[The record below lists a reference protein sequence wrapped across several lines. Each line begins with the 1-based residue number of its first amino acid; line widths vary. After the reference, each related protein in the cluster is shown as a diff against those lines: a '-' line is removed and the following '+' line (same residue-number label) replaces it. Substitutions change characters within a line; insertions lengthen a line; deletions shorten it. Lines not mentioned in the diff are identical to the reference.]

1 MTQPNPAAPG
11 GTPPSRRESRGRLI
25 GDGLSWTA
33 RWSLR
38 LILTALGVSLVGIVI
53 GQLWSIVLPVLLGL
67 IIATVLEPPATWMRM
82 HRVPPLLAALIVV
95 VGALAVVGG
104 VIAVIAPQVV
114 AQVPQLVAGTTSGLD
129 DVQRWLS
136 TTFGLGQTQIGQVVQ
151 GAVDQLQNSA
161 TSIAGTVLTGLTTIA
176 SGVIDM
182 VLALV
187 LAFLFVK
194 DGYRFLPWMR
204 RQVGASAGTHLA
216 EVGARA
222 WDRLGGF
229 IRSQAIVGFID
240 ALCIGVGL
248 VIIGVPLA
256 LPLAVLTFF
265 GAFIPIVGA
274 LTAGALSVLI
284 ALVTGGLTQ
293 ALIVLI
299 LILAVQQI
307 EGNLLQPL
315 VQGRGSGPARRG
327 DHPGRDRR
335 RQRRG
340 HRRGVPRGARGRGHG
355 RDRPL
360 HQRTDRRPRPLRR
373 GAPLGDGARPR
384 GETAEDAVLLVAA
397 GAPRVRGG
405 GVQPVDGEEGTDA
418 GSGATGT
425 GTNGNGANGTGAN
438 GTGANG
444 TGANG
449 AIGRSPGSDRPPG
462 PREATTTNE

>member
-1 MTQPNPAAPG
+1 VTQPNAAG
-11 GTPPSRRESRGRLI
+11 GRGSPPSRRESRGRLI

-38 LILTALGVSLVGIVI
+38 LILTALGLSLIGVVI

-67 IIATVLEPPATWMRM
+67 IIATVLEPPATWMR
-82 HRVPPLLAALIVV
+82 HHGVPPLLAALIVI
-95 VGALAVVGG
+95 VGALAIVGG
-104 VIAVIAPQVV
+104 VIAAIMPSVI
-114 AQVPQLVAGTTSGLD
+114 AQVPQLASGATAGLG
-129 DVQRWLS
+129 DVERWLS
-136 TTFGLGQTQIGQVVQ
+136 TTFGLGQSQIGQVVQ
-151 GAVDQLQNSA
+151 GTVNQLQSSA

-176 SGVIDM
+176 NGLIDA

-204 RQVGASAGTHLA
+204 RQVGAGAGEHLA

-240 ALCIGVGL
+240 AACIGVGL

-284 ALVTGGLTQ
+284 ALVAKGFTT
-293 ALIVLI
+293 ALIVLA

-315 VQGRGSGPARRG
+315 VQGKGLGLHAAVIILAVAGGGSVAGIVGAFLAVPVVAVAAEILRYVNEQIDMRARSDEEHPSELAPGPPAKQPRSRWSILRRVRHGRNGEVGPAELG
-327 DHPGRDRR
+327 EDGSAPDDGS
-335 RQRRG
+335 
-340 HRRGVPRGARGRGHG
+340 
-355 RDRPL
+355 
-360 HQRTDRRPRPLRR
+360 RTN
-373 GAPLGDGARPR
+373 
-384 GETAEDAVLLVAA
+384 GETPTGGGTPSGGGTPTGGGKPPDGGTRA
-397 GAPRVRGG
+397 GA
-405 GVQPVDGEEGTDA
+405 A
-418 GSGATGT
+418 
-425 GTNGNGANGTGAN
+425 
-438 GTGANG
+438 
-444 TGANG
+444 
-449 AIGRSPGSDRPPG
+449 
-462 PREATTTNE
+462 TNE

>member
-1 MTQPNPAAPG
+1 MTQPNAAGGRGPAPA
-11 GTPPSRRESRGRLI
+11 RRASRGRLI
-25 GDGLSWTA
+25 GDGLSWAA

-38 LILTALGVSLVGIVI
+38 LIITALGLSLIGVVI

-67 IIATVLEPPATWMRM
+67 IIATVLEPPATWMRH

-95 VGALAVVGG
+95 VGALAIVGG
-104 VIAVIAPQVV
+104 VIAAIAPQVV
-114 AQVPQLVAGTTSGLD
+114 AQVPQLAAGTTAGLS
-129 DVQRWLS
+129 DVERWLS
-136 TTFGLGQTQIGQVVQ
+136 STFGLGQSQIGGVIQ
-151 GAVDQLQNSA
+151 GVINQLQSSA

-176 SGVIDM
+176 NGVIDA

-204 RQVGASAGTHLA
+204 RQVGAGAGEHLA

-284 ALVTGGLTQ
+284 ALVSKGFTT

-315 VQGRGSGPARRG
+315 VQGRGLGLHAAVIILAVAGGGSVAGIVGAFLAVPVVAVTAEVARYINEQIDARARSDEEHPSDTAPPAPSKQGAGRWSILRKVRSRRNG
-327 DHPGRDRR
+327 
-335 RQRRG
+335 
-340 HRRGVPRGARGRGHG
+340 
-355 RDRPL
+355 
-360 HQRTDRRPRPLRR
+360 RTDGEAGPD
-373 GAPLGDGARPR
+373 GTEAPDG
-384 GETAEDAVLLVAA
+384 GS
-397 GAPRVRGG
+397 AP
-405 GVQPVDGEEGTDA
+405 
-418 GSGATGT
+418 
-425 GTNGNGANGTGAN
+425 NGAA
-438 GTGANG
+438 
-444 TGANG
+444 
-449 AIGRSPGSDRPPG
+449 SSGS
-462 PREATTTNE
+462 AATNE

>member
-1 MTQPNPAAPG
+1 MTQPNTTG
-11 GTPPSRRESRGRLI
+11 GRGSPSGRRESRGRLI

-38 LILTALGVSLVGIVI
+38 LVLTALGLSLIGVII

-82 HRVPPLLAALIVV
+82 HRVPPLLASIIVV
-95 VGALAVVGG
+95 VGALAIVGG
-104 VIAVIAPQVV
+104 IIAVIAPQVV
-114 AQVPQLVAGTTSGLD
+114 AQVPQLVAGATGGLS
-129 DVQRWLS
+129 DVERWLS
-136 TTFGLGQTQIGQVVQ
+136 TTFGLGQSQIGQVVQ
-151 GAVDQLQNSA
+151 STVNQLQSSA
-161 TSIAGTVLTGLTTIA
+161 TAIAGTVLTGLTTIA

-204 RQVGASAGTHLA
+204 SQVGSAAGEHLA

-240 ALCIGVGL
+240 AACIGVGL

-284 ALVTGGLTQ
+284 ALVTGGFYK

-315 VQGRGSGPARRG
+315 VQGRGLGLHASVIILAVAGGGSVAGIVGAFLAVPVVAVAAEIARYINEQIDARARSDEEHPSDLAPAPAAKQPKTRFSW
-327 DHPGRDRR
+327 
-335 RQRRG
+335 
-340 HRRGVPRGARGRGHG
+340 
-355 RDRPL
+355 
-360 HQRTDRRPRPLRR
+360 LRR
-373 GAPLGDGARPR
+373 VRDTDGPNELGDD
-384 GETAEDAVLLVAA
+384 DAATRDGTHAPDAA
-397 GAPRVRGG
+397 P
-405 GVQPVDGEEGTDA
+405 
-418 GSGATGT
+418 
-425 GTNGNGANGTGAN
+425 GTNGA
-438 GTGANG
+438 
-444 TGANG
+444 
-449 AIGRSPGSDRPPG
+449 GRPSRHDQLSA
-462 PREATTTNE
+462 PREGTTTNE

>member
-1 MTQPNPAAPG
+1 MTQPNPGAPG
-11 GTPPSRRESRGRLI
+11 GNTPPRRESRGKLI
-25 GDGLSWTA
+25 GDGLAWSA

-38 LILTALGVSLVGIVI
+38 LILTALGVSLIGVVI

-82 HRVPPLLAALIVV
+82 HRVPPLLAAAIVV
-95 VGALAVVGG
+95 VGALAIVGG
-104 VIAVIAPQVV
+104 IIALIAPQVV
-114 AQVPQLVAGTTSGLD
+114 AQVPQLVGGATAGLD

-136 TTFGLGQTQIGQVVQ
+136 STFGLGQTQIGQVVQ
-151 GAVDQLQNSA
+151 GAVDQLQSSA

-176 SGVIDM
+176 NGLIDT

-216 EVGARA
+216 EVGARS

-240 ALCIGVGL
+240 AVCIGVGL

-284 ALVTGGLTQ
+284 ALVSNGFTQ

-315 VQGRGSGPARRG
+315 VQGRGLGLHAAVIILAVTGGGSVAGIIGAFLAVPVVAVAAEIARYVNEQIDARARSDEEHPSTVPGGASPTTPSEPPPKPVDARPKWSLLRRIRGEEADDGTDDSGGQGDSGGRGGPAR
-327 DHPGRDRR
+327 
-335 RQRRG
+335 
-340 HRRGVPRGARGRGHG
+340 
-355 RDRPL
+355 
-360 HQRTDRRPRPLRR
+360 T
-373 GAPLGDGARPR
+373 GDGRT
-384 GETAEDAVLLVAA
+384 TASE
-397 GAPRVRGG
+397 
-405 GVQPVDGEEGTDA
+405 
-418 GSGATGT
+418 
-425 GTNGNGANGTGAN
+425 
-438 GTGANG
+438 
-444 TGANG
+444 
-449 AIGRSPGSDRPPG
+449 
-462 PREATTTNE
+462 

>member
-1 MTQPNPAAPG
+1 VTQPNAGGGRGSPPA
-11 GTPPSRRESRGRLI
+11 RRESRGRLI

-38 LILTALGVSLVGIVI
+38 LILAALGLSLIGVVI

-67 IIATVLEPPATWMRM
+67 IIATVLEPPATWMRL

-95 VGALAVVGG
+95 LGALAIVGG

-114 AQVPQLVAGTTSGLD
+114 AQVPQLAAGTTAGLS
-129 DVQRWLS
+129 DVERWVS
-136 TTFGLGQTQIGQVVQ
+136 STFGLGQSQIGGVIQ
-151 GAVDQLQNSA
+151 GAVNQLQSSA

-176 SGVIDM
+176 NGVIDA

-194 DGYRFLPWMR
+194 DGYRFLPWLR
-204 RQVGASAGTHLA
+204 RQVGAGAGEHLA

-284 ALVTGGLTQ
+284 ALVSKGFTT
-293 ALIVLI
+293 ALIVLV

-315 VQGRGSGPARRG
+315 VQGRGLGLHAAVIILAVTGGGSVAGIVGAFLA
-327 DHPGRDRR
+327 
-335 RQRRG
+335 
-340 HRRGVPRGARGRGHG
+340 VPVVAV
-355 RDRPL
+355 
-360 HQRTDRRPRPLRR
+360 
-373 GAPLGDGARPR
+373 
-384 GETAEDAVLLVAA
+384 TAEIARYINEQIDARARSDEEHPSDTAPPAPSKQGA
-397 GAPRVRGG
+397 GRWSILRKVRSRRNGRA
-405 GVQPVDGEEGTDA
+405 DGEA
-418 GSGATGT
+418 GPDGIEAPDDGSAPNGVASTGS
-425 GTNGNGANGTGAN
+425 AA
-438 GTGANG
+438 
-444 TGANG
+444 
-449 AIGRSPGSDRPPG
+449 
-462 PREATTTNE
+462 TNE

>member
-1 MTQPNPAAPG
+1 MTQPNTAGDRGSPPG
-11 GTPPSRRESRGRLI
+11 RGESRARLI

-38 LILTALGVSLVGIVI
+38 LVLTALGLSLIGVVI

-67 IIATVLEPPATWMRM
+67 IIATVLEPPATWMRQ

-104 VIAVIAPQVV
+104 VIAAIMPSVI
-114 AQVPQLVAGTTSGLD
+114 AQVPELAQAATGGLG
-129 DVQRWLS
+129 DVERWLS
-136 TTFGLGQTQIGQVVQ
+136 STFGLGQSQIGQIVQ
-151 GAVDQLQNSA
+151 GAINQLQSSA

-176 SGVIDM
+176 NGLIDA

-204 RQVGASAGTHLA
+204 RQVGAGAGEHLA
-216 EVGARA
+216 AVGARA

-240 ALCIGVGL
+240 ALCIGIGL
-248 VIIGVPLA
+248 VVIGVPLA

-274 LTAGALSVLI
+274 LTAGTLSVLI
-284 ALVTGGLTQ
+284 ALVSKGFTT

-315 VQGRGSGPARRG
+315 VQGRGLGLHAAVIILAVAGGGSVAGIVGAFLAVPVVAVAAEIARYVNEQIDMRARSDEEHPSEAAPPAPSKQGGTRWS
-327 DHPGRDRR
+327 
-335 RQRRG
+335 
-340 HRRGVPRGARGRGHG
+340 
-355 RDRPL
+355 L
-360 HQRTDRRPRPLRR
+360 LRR
-373 GAPLGDGARPR
+373 VRRHRDGA
-384 GETAEDAVLLVAA
+384 
-397 GAPRVRGG
+397 GG
-405 GVQPVDGEEGTDA
+405 PDGEADDDA
-418 GSGATGT
+418 GSAPEGTRAPADGPSADGTPATP
-425 GTNGNGANGTGAN
+425 
-438 GTGANG
+438 
-444 TGANG
+444 
-449 AIGRSPGSDRPPG
+449 RGS
-462 PREATTTNE
+462 AATNE